1 MSLKGVQHHLVH
13 LCDVACANSE
23 DDIAMMST
31 HRHHLCRG
39 MHILHSA
46 NPILG
51 RRVVKLKR
59 LVHNGG
65 GANRRIV
72 LLLFTCGE
80 NAGDDHII
88 RLGQCFS
95 EFTRKEHGPGE
106 QVRLEDHANHRLRV
120 PAARRRYPQSVIRVI
135 FQPHLFSRTMFF
147 ASEFAEALAK
157 ADDVIVTGIFPAREK
172 QEDYPTISSAT
183 IVDEAL
189 KLDHTPA
196 EDWIRGVED
205 MHTAAQMM
213 TMRAHHGDVIFT
225 VGAGDITQM
234 DEVMLHSLQAHRWDC
249 EG

>member
-1 MSLKGVQHHLVH
+1 MGADEQRFSL
-13 LCDVACANSE
+13 
-23 DDIAMMST
+23 IAQFFQ
-31 HRHHLCRG
+31 
-39 MHILHSA
+39 
-46 NPILG
+46 
-51 RRVVKLKR
+51 
-59 LVHNGG
+59 
-65 GANRRIV
+65 NRRILHPGARIQPGSRFIQDQESRIVDERPRQTEALLHTSRKPVHEKV
-72 LLLFTCGE
+72 LF
-80 NAGDDHII
+80 
-88 RLGQCFS
+88 
-95 EFTRKEHGPGE
+95 
-106 QVRLEDHANHRLRV
+106 
-120 PAARRRYPQSVIRVI
+120 I

-213 TMRAHHGDVIFT
+213 TMRAHHGDDIFT

>member
-72 LLLFTCGE
+72 LLLFTCGKMPVT
-80 NAGDDHII
+80 IT
-88 RLGQCFS
+88 S
-95 EFTRKEHGPGE
+95 
-106 QVRLEDHANHRLRV
+106 
-120 PAARRRYPQSVIRVI
+120 S
-135 FQPHLFSRTMFF
+135 
-147 ASEFAEALAK
+147 ALANASANSLAK
-157 ADDVIVTGIFPAREK
+157 NMVRENRCGWK
-172 QEDYPTISSAT
+172 ITRITDCGYLRRAASSNAEIS
-183 IVDEAL
+183 
-189 KLDHTPA
+189 
-196 EDWIRGVED
+196 
-205 MHTAAQMM
+205 
-213 TMRAHHGDVIFT
+213 
-225 VGAGDITQM
+225 VG
-234 DEVMLHSLQAHRWDC
+234 
-249 EG
+249 

>member
-1 MSLKGVQHHLVH
+1 MTVVDDYAHHPTEI
-13 LCDVACANSE
+13 S
-23 DDIAMMST
+23 
-31 HRHHLCRG
+31 
-39 MHILHSA
+39 
-46 NPILG
+46 
-51 RRVVKLKR
+51 
-59 LVHNGG
+59 
-65 GANRRIV
+65 V
-72 LLLFTCGE
+72 LL
-80 NAGDDHII
+80 D
-88 RLGQCFS
+88 
-95 EFTRKEHGPGE
+95 
-106 QVRLEDHANHRLRV
+106 
-120 PAARRRYPQSVIRVI
+120 AARRRYPQSVIRVI

>member
-13 LCDVACANSE
+13 LCDVACANRE

-80 NAGDDHII
+80 NADCGY
-88 RLGQCFS
+88 
-95 EFTRKEHGPGE
+95 
-106 QVRLEDHANHRLRV
+106 LRR
-120 PAARRRYPQSVIRVI
+120 AASSNAEISV
-135 FQPHLFSRTMFF
+135 
-147 ASEFAEALAK
+147 
-157 ADDVIVTGIFPAREK
+157 G
-172 QEDYPTISSAT
+172 
-183 IVDEAL
+183 
-189 KLDHTPA
+189 
-196 EDWIRGVED
+196 
-205 MHTAAQMM
+205 
-213 TMRAHHGDVIFT
+213 
-225 VGAGDITQM
+225 
-234 DEVMLHSLQAHRWDC
+234 
-249 EG
+249 

>member
-39 MHILHSA
+39 MHILPSA

-120 PAARRRYPQSVIRVI
+120 PAARRIQQCRNLRRMMRVI
-135 FQPHLFSRTMFF
+135 INDSHL
-147 ASEFAEALAK
+147 A
-157 ADDVIVTGIFPAREK
+157 
-172 QEDYPTISSAT
+172 
-183 IVDEAL
+183 
-189 KLDHTPA
+189 DHTTHL
-196 EDWIRGVED
+196 ETTGSSKERRGGLGSVLD
-205 MHTAAQMM
+205 IDAQQRGRNNRSGGIARVVNAWNGKRHRNHTLMFAQQS
-213 TMRAHHGDVIFT
+213 RGHV
-225 VGAGDITQM
+225 
-234 DEVMLHSLQAHRWDC
+234 
-249 EG
+249 

>member
-1 MSLKGVQHHLVH
+1 MNSLKHWP
-13 LCDVACANSE
+13 
-23 DDIAMMST
+23 T
-31 HRHHLCRG
+31 
-39 MHILHSA
+39 
-46 NPILG
+46 
-51 RRVVKLKR
+51 
-59 LVHNGG
+59 
-65 GANRRIV
+65 
-72 LLLFTCGE
+72 
-80 NAGDDHII
+80 
-88 RLGQCFS
+88 
-95 EFTRKEHGPGE
+95 
-106 QVRLEDHANHRLRV
+106 
-120 PAARRRYPQSVIRVI
+120 
-135 FQPHLFSRTMFF
+135 
-147 ASEFAEALAK
+147 

-249 EG
+249 EADDAKGHQFRYGFGWFRNDA